1 MTGKMKISLFGLGKL
16 GAPLAACFAAKG
28 FRVIGVDPDTQKLRA
43 IQERRAPVYEPGLQ
57 EMLDKYGDGITV
69 TQDGLEAVRQ
79 TDVTFVVV
87 PTPSESN
94 GGFSLQFVVQA
105 CGQIKQAMQAKGS
118 YHLVVITSTVMPGAM
133 DNVIQPCLQGGTMH
147 AGKDFGLCY
156 GPEFIALGSA
166 IHDFLNPDLL
176 LIGES
181 DARAGQLLASI
192 YQQICDNEPA
202 VAHMSF
208 VNAELVK
215 LAVNTYVTTKISFAN
230 MLARICEKQPGADVD
245 VVTAA
250 LGLDKR
256 IGGKYIKGAISYG
269 GPCFPRDNLALTA
282 LARQIGAPAD
292 IAAATDQFNR
302 GQIQWLAQITC
313 QHTPPGGLVGVL
325 GLTYKPYTDVVEES
339 PGLLL
344 VRELMQQGVSVL
356 AYDPAVNMNS
366 GQVQGEMMQLAATL
380 NECIDK
386 ADVIVLATPWHGF
399 GELSSEAY
407 ARPGRP
413 RVVIDCWRVLGKLK
427 GRADVVYV
435 PLGIGLPA
443 ITDQPLP
450 LVDYRLPVAQKE

>member
-1 MTGKMKISLFGLGKL
+1 MTDKLKISLFGLGKL

-28 FRVIGVDPDTQKLRA
+28 FRVIGVDTDTQKLKA

-57 EMLDKYGDGITV
+57 EMLEKYGERIVV

-87 PTPSESN
+87 PTPSERN
-94 GGFSLQFVVQA
+94 GGFSLQFIVQA
-105 CGQIKQAMQAKGS
+105 CEQIKQALQSKDS

-133 DNVIQPCLQGGTMH
+133 DNVILPCLQGSNKH
-147 AGKDFGLCY
+147 AGTDFGLCY

-166 IHDFLNPDLL
+166 IHDFLNPDFL

-192 YQQICDNEPA
+192 YRQICDNEPS
-202 VAHMSF
+202 VARMSF
-208 VNAELVK
+208 ANAELVK
-215 LAVNTYVTTKISFAN
+215 LAVNTFVTTKISFAN

-282 LARQIGAPAD
+282 LAREIGAPAD
-292 IAAATDQFNR
+292 IASATDQFNR
-302 GQIQWLAQITC
+302 GQIQWLAQITA
-313 QHTPPGGLVGVL
+313 QQTPPGGTVGVL

-344 VRELMQQGVSVL
+344 AQELVLQGVSVI
-356 AYDPAVNMNS
+356 AYDPAGNSNMA
-366 GQVQGEMMQLAATL
+366 QALGEKVHLAATL
-380 NECIDK
+380 AECVDK
-386 ADVIVLATPWHGF
+386 ADVIVLATPWQEF
-399 GELSSEAY
+399 SDLSATAC

-413 RVVIDCWRVLGKLK
+413 RVVIDCWRLLGKLK
-427 GRADVVYV
+427 GCADIVYM
-435 PLGIGLPA
+435 PLGVGPPA
-443 ITDQPLP
+443 TADQVLS
-450 LVDYRLPVAQKE
+450 LADYRLPVGKEE